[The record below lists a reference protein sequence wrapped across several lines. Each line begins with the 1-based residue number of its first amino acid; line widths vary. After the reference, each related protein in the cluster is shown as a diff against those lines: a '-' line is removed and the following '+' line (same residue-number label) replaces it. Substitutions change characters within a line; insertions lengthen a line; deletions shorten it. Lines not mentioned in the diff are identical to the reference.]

1 MAIVEKVELVKKEQI
16 KSDIYKYS
24 IKSDK
29 MACDAKPGQFLE
41 IRVTDS
47 IEPFL
52 RRPISI
58 HNVKK
63 EEGIIEFIF
72 QVKGKGT
79 ELLAERKEGELI
91 DIIGPLGQGTFNI
104 DGYEK
109 IAIIGGG
116 IGIFPLYE
124 LAKKAKKDGKNVNMY
139 LGFRNKDFVIL
150 ENEYKNVSNNF
161 TLSTDDGSYG
171 KNGFAINFLKDDI
184 SKNPVD
190 CIYACGPLPMLKAVQ
205 ALAKEKNIPCQLSL
219 EERMGCGM
227 GACIGCVVKYK
238 TETED
243 TFKRVCREGPVFDAN
258 TVEI

>member
-1 MAIVEKVELVKKEQI
+1 MAIVEKVELIKKEQI

-24 IKSDK
+24 VKSDK
-29 MACDAKPGQFLE
+29 MANQAKPGQFLE

-63 EEGIIEFIF
+63 DEGIIEFIF

-91 DIIGPLGQGTFNI
+91 DIIGPLGEGTFNTN
-104 DGYEK
+104 GYEK

-124 LAKKAKKDGKNVNMY
+124 LAKQAKKSGKTVNMY

-150 ENEYKNVSNNF
+150 ENEYKEVANNF
-161 TLSTDDGSYG
+161 TLATDDGSYG

-227 GACIGCVVKYK
+227 GVCIGCAVKYK

>member
-24 IKSDK
+24 VKSDK
-29 MACDAKPGQFLE
+29 MANQAKPGQFLE

-171 KNGFAINFLKDDI
+171 KNGFAINFLKNDI

>member
-24 IKSDK
+24 VKSDK
-29 MACDAKPGQFLE
+29 MANQAKPGQFLE

>member
-24 IKSDK
+24 VKSDE
-29 MACDAKPGQFLE
+29 MANQAKPGQFLE

-63 EEGIIEFIF
+63 DEGIIEFIF

-91 DIIGPLGQGTFNI
+91 DIIGPLGEGTFNTN
-104 DGYEK
+104 GYEK

-124 LAKKAKKDGKNVNMY
+124 LAKQAKESGKNVNMY

-150 ENEYKNVSNNF
+150 ENEYKEVANNF
-161 TLSTDDGSYG
+161 TLATDDGSYG

-205 ALAKEKNIPCQLSL
+205 ALAKEKNISCQLSL

-227 GACIGCVVKYK
+227 GVCIGCAVKYK

>member
-124 LAKKAKKDGKNVNMY
+124 LAKQAKESGKTVNMY
-139 LGFRNKDFVIL
+139 LGFRNRDFVIL